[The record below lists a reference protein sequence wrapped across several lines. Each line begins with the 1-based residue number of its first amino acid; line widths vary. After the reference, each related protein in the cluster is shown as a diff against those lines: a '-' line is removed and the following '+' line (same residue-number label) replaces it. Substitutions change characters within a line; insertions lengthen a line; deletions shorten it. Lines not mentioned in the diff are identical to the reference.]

1 MRQVRTLLLAGAL
14 VALILQPVSLT
25 VNIPSNNNALL
36 ADGMPP
42 PPFPP
47 SLNQPMTAAGIATP
61 GGSLPS

>member
-14 VALILQPVSLT
+14 VAPILQPVSLT

-47 SLNQPMTAAGIATP
+47 SLNQPMMAAGVGTP

>member
-14 VALILQPVSLT
+14 VAPILQPVSLT
-25 VNIPSNNNALL
+25 VNIPSNHNVLS

-47 SLNQPMTAAGIATP
+47 SLNQPITAAGIRTP
-61 GGSLPS
+61 GGSLLS